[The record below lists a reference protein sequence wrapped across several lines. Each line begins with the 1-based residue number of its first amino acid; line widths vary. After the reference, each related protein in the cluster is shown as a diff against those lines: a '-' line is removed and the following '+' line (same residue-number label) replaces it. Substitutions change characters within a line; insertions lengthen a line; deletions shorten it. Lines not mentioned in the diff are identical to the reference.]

1 MTKPIKTEADYRA
14 YARLGQK
21 LGIPT
26 FEAFLEM
33 EVTDGRGQTVH
44 KHKQR
49 SQSWVR
55 NAYNLLF
62 CTMAAYPGQLSEYGP
77 EGWGLGI
84 KTSYPTG
91 TQVYGWE
98 GTGYMKIA
106 SIGRCNVSGQTAVV
120 VGHASLTSA
129 GYKGLGGVT
138 NTGILVGTGTV
149 SETFDDWL
157 LEALIANGTEA
168 GQLMYA
174 EMQLPVLQNA
184 GLTLKAPW
192 IRFFNNNSGGL
203 VSVNEVGLMAAGT
216 TAGMSSGYTG
226 YPWLMARDVL
236 TSTITVP
243 DTGQLK
249 VTYIIQ
255 VTYPA

>member
-1 MTKPIKTEADYRA
+1 MTKPIKTEADYRE

-21 LGIPT
+21 LGVPT

-33 EVTDGRGQTVH
+33 EVTDGRGKTIHQH
-44 KHKQR
+44 RQR

-77 EGWGLGI
+77 VDWGLGI

-91 TQVYGWE
+91 TQTYGWDSS
-98 GTGYMKIA
+98 YMKIA
-106 SIGRCNVSGQTAVV
+106 SIGKCNVSGQSAVV
-120 VGHASLTSA
+120 VGHTSGSY
-129 GYKGLGGVT
+129 GYKAAGGET
-138 NTGILVGTGTV
+138 GSGILVGSGTTP
-149 SETFDDWL
+149 ETFDDWL
-157 LEALIANGTEA
+157 LTEKIANGTGA

-174 EMQLPVLQNA
+174 EMQLPVLQSL

-192 IRFFNNNSGGL
+192 IRYFNNNSGGA
-203 VSVNEVGLMAAGT
+203 VAVKEVGLMAAGT
-216 TAGMSSGYTG
+216 TAGMSGGYTA

-236 TSTITVP
+236 ASTISVP

-249 VTYIIQ
+249 VTYVIQ